1 MHANLVIP
9 VVQGPE
15 GKSVVE
21 ILRILRVN
29 GESQCI
35 PEVLPALQILRGNLL
50 RDLIGRIL
58 HLRGESVRQCVFG
71 EDCVHLGIILSRRSK
86 HIHDMSC
93 RLRFAS
99 LPAVH
104 HGGHL
109 HSGTDS
115 HLPALSVHGLEEP
128 GHGVFLA
135 AGLPEETGL
144 RIGTLALHVYFSLRV
159 SHVNAYVVWHCP
171 ALHQH
176 PGLSSHDLEN
186 SDEWPRRP
194 LQYLFDNAL
203 APLGL
208 RFLLRHGYPDLVP
221 VQGASG
227 LVHPNED
234 IVAFLHLHE
243 NILVPH
249 HLHDA
254 DDFCYLLVAVLF
266 SALSENIAARTF
278 GIGMPLSAVASFASS
293 SVCHCQFEC

>member
-1 MHANLVIP
+1 MHL
-9 VVQGPE
+9 
-15 GKSVVE
+15 S
-21 ILRILRVN
+21 
-29 GESQCI
+29 
-35 PEVLPALQILRGNLL
+35 
-50 RDLIGRIL
+50 
-58 HLRGESVRQCVFG
+58 
-71 EDCVHLGIILSRRSK
+71 IILSRGSE

-93 RLRFAS
+93 RFRLAS

-254 DDFCYLLVAVLF
+254 DDLCYLLVAVLF
-266 SALSENIAARTF
+266 SALFENAA
-278 GIGMPLSAVASFASS
+278 GLASS
-293 SVCHCQFEC
+293 PFCHIFTC